1 MAKFAEGTSVPVAKS
16 QQEIGATLAKYGA
29 TKYATAWE
37 DGRAMIAFGIE
48 NRHVRMVLALAA
60 ATDPDIARTPG
71 GRVRDQA
78 AREAAA
84 DAENRR
90 RWRALAL
97 GVKAKLEAVATGIET
112 LEEAFLAHIVL
123 PDGTTVAEHVKPAI
137 AHAYATGEIQ
147 PFIPPP
153 ALPRGKE

>member
-84 DAENRR
+84 DAENRAAG
-90 RWRALAL
+90 WTGHIGCPPLTSAELELEAALA
-97 GVKAKLEAVATGIET
+97 AVAD
-112 LEEAFLAHIVL
+112 L
-123 PDGTTVAEHVKPAI
+123 PPTFSRR
-137 AHAYATGEIQ
+137 HAA
-147 PFIPPP
+147 
-153 ALPRGKE
+153 